1 MKTNFNISFIVI
13 ILFFVLFIILIF
25 ITRCKQNQIRHVDK
39 IDKINEISKNN
50 NIENFNYDDKET
62 ERYTKIN
69 NIFEKIKKF
78 FIEDFEKNLKCKL
91 EKDNI
96 KLLEKNFNYIANCCM
111 QKILQ
116 IYKNNYDFIYR
127 ELQNFSHVI
136 EYSLQKG
143 IDLNNCVQEN
153 QIQSIYYILN
163 NLKISKKDDIS
174 YNILIKKII
183 NYVLNNNIKFG
194 FKKCDYLKFCE
205 FDIEEIKILNN
216 FKLY

>member
-1 MKTNFNISFIVI
+1 MKNNFNISFIVI
-13 ILFFVLFIILIF
+13 ILFFILFIILIF
-25 ITRCKQNQIRHVDK
+25 ITRYKTISNK
-39 IDKINEISKNN
+39 NEISENNKKNN

-78 FIEDFEKNLKCKL
+78 FIEDFEKNIKCKL

-116 IYKNNYDFIYR
+116 IYKNDHEFIYK
-127 ELQNFSHVI
+127 ELDNFSHVI

-163 NLKISKKDDIS
+163 KLKLSKKDDIS
-174 YNILIKKII
+174 YNILIKRII
-183 NYVLNNNIKFG
+183 DYVLNNNIKFG

-205 FDIEEIKILNN
+205 FDIEEIKILNS